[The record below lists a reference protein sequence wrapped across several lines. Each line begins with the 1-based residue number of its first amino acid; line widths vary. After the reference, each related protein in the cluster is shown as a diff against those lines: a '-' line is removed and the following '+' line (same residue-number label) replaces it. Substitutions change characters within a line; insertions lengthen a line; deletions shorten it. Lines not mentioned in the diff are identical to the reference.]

1 MSEWMEMTC
10 FTRATATFAFIA
22 SVAVWAPS
30 PTAAQAPISAAGQ
43 APISAAGQAP
53 ISAAGQAPISAA
65 GQAPISAAGQ
75 APLNVYDLADYRLTS
90 EVFEHFVQ
98 ASGRIAEITRQDSAF
113 TYAPLFT
120 KDVALDGDAVAMA
133 TGLIARLE
141 NHTGLAAALQAA
153 KITPREYS
161 KFALGLVA
169 AHLAHNFLKTGALQR
184 VPAGAPTTNVEFVK
198 THEAEVT
205 AVLAELGI
213 RD

>member
-1 MSEWMEMTC
+1 MTC
-10 FTRATATFAFIA
+10 STCATATFAFIA
-22 SVAVWAPS
+22 SVAVWAPG
-30 PTAAQAPISAAGQ
+30 PAAARAAISVAEQPAIFAAGQ
-43 APISAAGQAP
+43 APISAVGQAP
-53 ISAAGQAPISAA
+53 ISAAEQAPI
-65 GQAPISAAGQ
+65 
-75 APLNVYDLADYRLTS
+75 NVYDLADYRLTS

-98 ASGRIAEITRQDSAF
+98 ASGRIAEITQHDSAF

-133 TGLIARLE
+133 SGLIARLE

-161 KFALGLVA
+161 KFALVLVA

-205 AVLAELGI
+205 AVLGQLGM

>member
-1 MSEWMEMTC
+1 MTC
-10 FTRATATFAFIA
+10 STRTTSTLVILA
-22 SVAVWAPS
+22 SMAVWATN
-30 PTAAQAPISAAGQ
+30 PTAAQAPIPTS
-43 APISAAGQAP
+43 S
-53 ISAAGQAPISAA
+53 
-65 GQAPISAAGQ
+65 Q

-133 TGLIARLE
+133 SGLIARLE

-184 VPAGAPTTNVEFVK
+184 VPEGAPTTNVEFVK
-198 THEAEVT
+198 THEVEVT
-205 AVLAELGI
+205 AVLEQLGM

>member
-1 MSEWMEMTC
+1 MEMTC
-10 FTRATATFAFIA
+10 STRATATFAFIA

-30 PTAAQAPISAAGQ
+30 PATAQARISAAEQAPISAAE
-43 APISAAGQAP
+43 
-53 ISAAGQAPISAA
+53 
-65 GQAPISAAGQ
+65 
-75 APLNVYDLADYRLTS
+75 PLNVYDLADYRLTS
-90 EVFEHFVQ
+90 EIFEHFVQ
-98 ASGRIAEITRQDSAF
+98 ASGRIAEITQHDSAF

-133 TGLIARLE
+133 SGLIARLE

-161 KFALGLVA
+161 KFALVLVA

-205 AVLAELGI
+205 AVLGQLGM